1 MKEGYWTL
9 VLADGEPILKSNV
22 LNGGVAYSSS
32 DFCQATLPA
41 EPFMFRL
48 DSVFKSYRGE
58 RALDGVSLTIAP
70 GDTTAII
77 GPSGSGKSTLFGL
90 LTGLMKPD
98 AGIVYFRDQDISR
111 GSIRDLRQRIGYV
124 IQDGGLFPHLTGYA
138 NVSLMAAHL
147 GWSKSKIA
155 SRVDELRELT
165 RLSPEVLA
173 RYPAE
178 MSGGQRQRVAL
189 VRALMLDADVLLL
202 DEPLGALDPFIRAEL
217 QQELAKIFRRLR
229 KTAVLITHD
238 LAEAAFFTDRLVLL
252 RHGRVVQTG
261 SISELQDNPAD
272 GFVRQFVRAQR
283 LIGVQP

>member
-1 MKEGYWTL
+1 
-9 VLADGEPILKSNV
+9 
-22 LNGGVAYSSS
+22 
-32 DFCQATLPA
+32 
-41 EPFMFRL
+41 MFRL
-48 DSVFKSYRGE
+48 DSVFKSYDGE
-58 RALDGVSLTIAP
+58 RALDGVSLTIPP

-111 GSIRDLRQRIGYV
+111 GSIRELRQRIGYV
-124 IQDGGLFPHLTGYA
+124 IQDGGLFPHLTGHR

-147 GWSKSKIA
+147 GWSRSRIA
-155 SRVDELRELT
+155 SRVGELLDLT

-202 DEPLGALDPFIRAEL
+202 DEPLGSLDPMVRAEL
-217 QQELAKIFRRLR
+217 QQELAKIFHRLC
-229 KTAVLITHD
+229 KTVALITHD
-238 LAEAAFFTDRLVLL
+238 LAEAAFFADQIVLL
-252 RHGRVVQTG
+252 RKGRVVQIG
-261 SISELQDNPAD
+261 SISELQDSPAD
-272 GFVRQFVRAQR
+272 DFVRQFVRAQQ
-283 LIGVQP
+283 LTGVGP